1 MRIILPIAAVVAAA
15 LIVSPSQ
22 ASHKDQTITLTGKT
36 LAVEQVDTGK
46 PGPSLGDRQ
55 ILTEDVYRDG
65 KRVGTS
71 DIECTIVRVE
81 APKFAVQCFNTTSLP
96 GGQITSQGV
105 VTSDQIEQVP
115 FVQAVTGGTGDYK
128 GVSGELTV
136 DEAGDKPAELTFDLS
151 R

>member
-1 MRIILPIAAVVAAA
+1 MRITLPIAAVVAVA

-22 ASHKDQTITLTGKT
+22 ASHKDQVVKLTGKT
-36 LAVEQVDTGK
+36 LAVEQVDSGK
-46 PGPSLGDRQ
+46 PGPSLGDQQ

-71 DIECTIVRVE
+71 DIQCTIVRVQL
-81 APKFAVQCFNTTSLP
+81 PKFAVQCFTTTSLP
-96 GGQITSQGV
+96 EGQITAQGV

-115 FVQAVTGGTGDYK
+115 FAQAVTGGTGAYK
-128 GVSGELTV
+128 GVRGELTV
-136 DEAGDKPAELTFDLS
+136 DEAGDGPAHLTFDLV